1 MKRKLPLVLVPVSV
15 LLALA
20 FLFQGGAQMS
30 EISAGTPGDATS
42 TAAGMRLYIDPVTKK
57 FVDAPVEP
65 LTPDGFEQLQSLY
78 NTSHLGL
85 VEVDGPVGGGKMVD
99 LKGRFQHGYTAVID
113 ASGNLSAGCGVH
125 ESAETTESD
134 SEKES
139 D

>member
-1 MKRKLPLVLVPVSV
+1 MNRKLPFVLVPVAA

-20 FLFQGGAQMS
+20 LLFQSGAQMS
-30 EISAGTPGDATS
+30 AITGGAPGDATS
-42 TAAGMRLYIDPVTKK
+42 NAAGMRLYVDPVTKK

-78 NTSHLGL
+78 NTSHIGL
-85 VEVDGPVGGGKMVD
+85 VEIDGPVGGGKMVD
-99 LKGRFQHGYTAVID
+99 LKGRFQHGYTATID
-113 ASGNLSAGCGVH
+113 AEGHLSAGCGIH
-125 ESAETTESD
+125 ETAETTDSD